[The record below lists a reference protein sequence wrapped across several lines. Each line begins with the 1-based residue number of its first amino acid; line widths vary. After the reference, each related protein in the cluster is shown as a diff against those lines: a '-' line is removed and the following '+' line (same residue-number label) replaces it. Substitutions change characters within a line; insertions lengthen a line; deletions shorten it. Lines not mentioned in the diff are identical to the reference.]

1 MSYDFHFLMFL
12 VIDLRLRYT
21 KALCFLDIP
30 AGNRIP
36 RTADEYLCMQLCG
49 TSHLRNP
56 EGCDFI
62 AFKATNYHIR
72 EHEKTWLCLVFRT
85 VRRGNPEKQ
94 GPPSARYLPSLQA
107 CDAGLSPLRSPPA
120 LRQSMPLPAFFCLYG
135 GRHTIVPRPSYGLYH
150 SRRTRVPRPPYIRL
164 YAAMCQ
170 AMPDI
175 EHQHTAAGFDNSPD
189 ISMPQPLFRHYYIV
203 NEETASAMTGK
214 RYLRQRRGSRNRQR
228 HVFPGRRLVV
238 RHMPEP
244 ISRYRRRA
252 GACLNVNYRAMFR
265 PVRIHCHAE

>member
-1 MSYDFHFLMFL
+1 MFL

-72 EHEKTWLCLVFRT
+72 EHGKTWLYLVFRT

-94 GPPSARYLPSLQA
+94 GPPSARHLPSLLA
-107 CDAGLSPLRSPPA
+107 CDAGLSPLRSP
-120 LRQSMPLPAFFCLYG
+120 LPS
-135 GRHTIVPRPSYGLYH
+135 GRTSPFLFSSACMAAATRSYHG
-150 SRRTRVPRPPYIRL
+150 RRTACTTVAVRVY
-164 YAAMCQ
+164 
-170 AMPDI
+170 
-175 EHQHTAAGFDNSPD
+175 H
-189 ISMPQPLFRHYYIV
+189 
-203 NEETASAMTGK
+203 
-214 RYLRQRRGSRNRQR
+214 
-228 HVFPGRRLVV
+228 GRRTSGFTPQCARKCPILNASILLQDLTTA
-238 RHMPEP
+238 P
-244 ISRYRRRA
+244 ISPCRNCYSVTTISSMRKRH
-252 GACLNVNYRAMFR
+252 
-265 PVRIHCHAE
+265 PP